1 VIGMCKTGTNGGFGV
16 CGTAASREWD
26 TEVDSSNGLDDVM
39 MGDDECSVGMQDRA
53 GMGITKWLAQ
63 QGKARQG
70 KVWAGSRRPGCM
82 SWLWLSWL
90 SWVEAAETADMWS
103 GPRGLW
109 AFSRR
114 GQGRM

>member
-1 VIGMCKTGTNGGFGV
+1 MGV
-16 CGTAASREWD
+16 Q

-63 QGKARQG
+63 LAQLAQARQGKARQG
-70 KVWAGSRRPGCM
+70 LVWAGSRRPACM

-103 GPRGLW
+103 RPRGLW